1 FQTFS
6 GTFFN
11 LNRTKAQGAELIFEA
26 APLSSL
32 RLTASYTSLN
42 AEITNSNVPSDLV
55 FGDKKQLL
63 RRPRHSGSLGLVW
76 DRRRLTVSTNAIYVG
91 RRAASDFLG
100 WMPPLTR
107 DAPYT
112 DWHLAFAYRISKHFC
127 HPVVA
132 PNL

>member
-1 FQTFS
+1 MKVEVNWFDNRFRDLIEFQVTNFQTFS

-32 RLTASYTSLN
+32 RLTASYTYLN

-63 RRPRHSGSLGLVW
+63 RRPRHRSEEHTSELQSHSDLVC
-76 DRRRLTVSTNAIYVG
+76 RL
-91 RRAASDFLG
+91 L
-100 WMPPLTR
+100 LEKKK
-107 DAPYT
+107 
-112 DWHLAFAYRISKHFC
+112 KHR
-127 HPVVA
+127 
-132 PNL
+132 